1 MRQLLAAGV
10 VFLVVGT
17 TAVLVVVANG
27 SQGDGSVASTTLR
40 SSSSTRIQDVLPGSD
55 QLRKGDVEGAR
66 AAILAH
72 IKANP
77 DDLQARFLL
86 AMTYEREGD
95 PAGAIQVYQ
104 QITKTDERNFEA
116 YFRMAQLQAAE
127 KRQAEA
133 ITSLEK
139 ALELNP
145 DFTAARVALAE
156 LSADT
161 GDGDRAVKLYYEV
174 IEARPMGT
182 HLDQIRTALA
192 AQLIKVNQP
201 ENAVIQ
207 LQKALAENP
216 DNLDARRLLDKVR
229 PGTPTLGASTT
240 GVGATTSTTVPAVTT
255 TT

>member
-1 MRQLLAAGV
+1 MRQLLTAGV
-10 VFLVVGT
+10 VLLVVGM
-17 TAVLVVVANG
+17 TALLVVVANG
-27 SQGDGSVASTTLR
+27 SQGDGSIPGTTLR
-40 SSSSTRIQDVLPGSD
+40 SSPTTRIQDVLPGSD

-66 AAILAH
+66 SAILAH
-72 IKANP
+72 LRANP

-95 PAGAIQVYQ
+95 AAGAIQVYKD
-104 QITKTDERNFEA
+104 ITKTDSRNFEA

-127 KRQAEA
+127 KRQPEA
-133 ITSLEK
+133 IAALEK
-139 ALELNP
+139 ALEINP

-161 GDGDRAVKLYYEV
+161 GDSDRAVKLYYEV

-192 AQLIKVNQP
+192 GQLIKVNQP

-216 DNLDARRLLDKVR
+216 DNLDARRLLDTVR
-229 PGTPTLGASTT
+229 PGTPTLGTSTT
-240 GVGATTSTTVPAVTT
+240 SPGGAPSTTVPAVTT